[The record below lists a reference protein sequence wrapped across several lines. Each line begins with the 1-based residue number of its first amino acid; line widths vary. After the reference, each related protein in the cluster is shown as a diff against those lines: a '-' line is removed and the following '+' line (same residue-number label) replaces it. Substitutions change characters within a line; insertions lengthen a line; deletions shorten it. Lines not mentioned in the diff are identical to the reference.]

1 MKKVFTSLFACI
13 RFLTSFLLILVL
25 LSAYG
30 VRAQEQ
36 GQNINFKILAQP
48 VGMALLDFSEQAGV
62 QLIMAANDGQG
73 IESKGVKG
81 SMDAKSALDNLL
93 DSTGLSYEF
102 SDSNTVTVYPKTA
115 QATQETGVSSQTN
128 STDNKN
134 NNESNDPAP
143 IQKKVRRNDSST
155 QNRGQTSGIIEEIV
169 VSAEKRDE
177 SVQRIPI
184 SITAFTGEHL
194 QRAVIEDIYDIGL
207 MTPGVIVNK
216 EIVGKI
222 YIRGIGAE
230 NLTVGGDP
238 GVALHLDGSYIARN
252 SAAILDLY
260 DVERVEVLRGP
271 QGTLYGRNA
280 TGGSINIISKAPSE
294 EFYTRADFQY
304 GEEDRVR
311 VAGTINGALSDNLYA
326 RASIMKSDRDGFT
339 PNLFNGE
346 RLDDEDLLAGRV
358 RLRFLPSSDL
368 TIDLGVDFSF
378 DDSKPAPFKQLEFSP
393 LFEGLFGAFDPPGL
407 RPVSQ
412 NSPVEEEQDQFGV
425 TATVTWDLE
434 NTTLT
439 SITAYRDN
447 EFRAAF
453 DGDATD
459 VLIQDF
465 INTDDSDQISQ
476 ELRLSSRGWDNLEW
490 IVGFY
495 YFHDDAK
502 TTISIP
508 ILAFGFDILHIADM
522 KTDAFAVF
530 GQATYSFS
538 DALSF
543 TVGLRYSDEDKSAD
557 QFSDFSFG
565 LPTSFPLQQDLNED
579 SSALTPRFAVEYLLS
594 DDTLAYASVTRGFK
608 SGGFTFNNFQGTFDP
623 EFVWAY
629 EGGIKTTLLDNRVQT
644 NLSLFY
650 YDYSDLQVSKLVN
663 NAGTITNAANATIW
677 GGELEI
683 VAKPTDFIDFNA
695 GLAYLNAEF
704 DKFIT
709 EDPSNPQLGTIDLAG
724 NTLTRS
730 PEFSANL
737 GVQFHRPIGDMGEVR
752 LRADYQYQSKSFF
765 TAFNRNLSAQDNF
778 SLVNARLSF
787 ASVDDKWEVA
797 VFVKNA
803 FDETYFLNILESGV
817 ETGKPEGF
825 LAAPRTWGIQIVRE
839 FF

>member
-1 MKKVFTSLFACI
+1 MNQVITNSLSI
-13 RFLTSFLLILVL
+13 KRLLTSTVLFLPL
-25 LSAYG
+25 LF
-30 VRAQEQ
+30 VTNIQAQEH
-36 GQNINFKILAQP
+36 NIDFRISPQP
-48 VGMALLDFSEQAGV
+48 VEMALLDFSEQADV
-62 QLIMAANDGQG
+62 QLIMAANDVQG
-73 IESKGVKG
+73 IQSTGING
-81 SMDAKSALDNLL
+81 AMDARTALDSLL
-93 DSTGLSYEF
+93 ESTGLSYEF

-115 QATQETGVSSQTN
+115 QAAQGNENTSIKSSRDNKGIKEGKEQNLHKNKIKQTDQSSQ
-128 STDNKN
+128 
-134 NNESNDPAP
+134 NEG
-143 IQKKVRRNDSST
+143 KG
-155 QNRGQTSGIIEEIV
+155 QNIIEEIV

-184 SITAFTGEHL
+184 SITAFTDNHL
-194 QRAVIEDIYDIGL
+194 QRSVIEDVYDIGL
-207 MTPGVIVNK
+207 MSPGVIVNK

-238 GVALHLDGSYIARN
+238 GVALHMDGAYVARN

-260 DVERVEVLRGP
+260 DIERVEVLRGP

-280 TGGSINIISKAPSE
+280 TGGSINIVSKAPSE
-294 EFYTRADFQY
+294 DFYARTEFQY
-304 GEEDRVR
+304 GEEDRLR
-311 VAGTINGALSDNLYA
+311 FAGVLNGALGDNLFA
-326 RASIMKSDRDGFT
+326 RASIIKSDRDGFT

-358 RLRFLPSSDL
+358 RLRYLPNSDL
-368 TIDLGVDFSF
+368 TVDLGVDFSF

-393 LFEGLFGAFDPPGL
+393 LFEGLFGAFDPPGR

-412 NSPVEEEQDQFGV
+412 NSPVTEEQDQFGV
-425 TATVTWDLE
+425 TATINWELE

-459 VLIQDF
+459 ILIQDF
-465 INTDDSDQISQ
+465 IDTDDSDQISQ
-476 ELRLSSRGWDNLEW
+476 EIRLSSNDWGNWEW
-490 IVGFY
+490 ILGFY

-522 KTDAFAVF
+522 KTDAFAFF

-543 TVGLRYSDEDKSAD
+543 TLGLRYSDENKEAD
-557 QFSDFSFG
+557 QFSDFAFG
-565 LPTSFPLQQDLNED
+565 LPTSFPLRQDLKED
-579 SSALTPRFAVEYLLS
+579 SNALTPRFAVEYFLS
-594 DDTLAYASVTRGFK
+594 DETLLYASVTRGFK

-623 EFVWAY
+623 EFIWAY
-629 EGGIKTTLLDNRVQT
+629 EGGIKTTLAENRVQT
-644 NLSLFY
+644 NLSFFY

-663 NAGTITNAANATIW
+663 NAGTITNAASATIW

-683 VAKPTDFIDFNA
+683 VAKPTEFIDLNV
-695 GLAYLNAEF
+695 GLAYLQAEF
-704 DKFIT
+704 DEFLT

-724 NTLTRS
+724 NHLTRS
-730 PEFSANL
+730 PEFSANM
-737 GVQFHRPIGDMGEVR
+737 GVQFSYPLTGLGELS
-752 LRADYQYQSKSFF
+752 LRGDYQYQSRSFF

-787 ASVDDKWEVA
+787 TSVDKKWELA

-803 FDETYFLNILESGV
+803 FDEEYFLNILESGV